1 MKIKTRKFNKKI
13 FKLGKSTS
21 NKAIANNYAQK
32 LKANGN
38 NYIRQTFDKDIIRKA
53 NFYNVWYRTK

>member
-1 MKIKTRKFNKKI
+1 MKIKTRKFNGKI

-21 NKAIANNYAQK
+21 NKAIANNYARK

-38 NYIRQTFDKDIIRKA
+38 NYIRQTFDKDINRKA
-53 NFYNVWYRTK
+53 NFYNVWYRVK